1 MTEKYIKI
9 NNLSV
14 SQKLLN
20 FINEEAIPGLDI
32 SITKF
37 WQGFDRSVHELAPK
51 NKKLLEERRKL
62 QLEIDRW
69 HLLNRDK
76 EFKIKE
82 YKNYLE

>member
-1 MTEKYIKI
+1 MSE
-9 NNLSV
+9 
-14 SQKLLN
+14 KLLN
-20 FINEEAIPGLDI
+20 FINDEALPGTEI
-32 SITKF
+32 SHSKF
-37 WQGFDRSVHELAPK
+37 WQGFDKSIHELAPK

-82 YKNYLE
+82 YIKTFF